1 MMRKILMMKISTTFL
16 ETGKKVLREV
26 IFWGGIILLFVSFLV
41 LGQKH
46 QEQTAEDD
54 RVRTEEICPA
64 LLSISR
70 SARDTL
76 IVMKAEPLCNSFVL
90 DNLK

>member
-1 MMRKILMMKISTTFL
+1 MVMEMTKTQTNIKHALLWIGVSVTIFGSSLILRK
-16 ETGKKVLREV
+16 LRARE
-26 IFWGGIILLFVSFLV
+26 I
-41 LGQKH
+41 QQDMARK
-46 QEQTAEDD
+46 EA
-54 RVRTEEICPA
+54 ICPA

-76 IVMKAEPLCNSFVL
+76 IVMKAEDLCNSFVL

>member
-1 MMRKILMMKISTTFL
+1 MSPKPISI
-16 ETGKKVLREV
+16 EAIG
-26 IFWGGIILLFVSFLV
+26 LLFKRFFNVFIIVAVFGLLAKGSLELKKFSNR
-41 LGQKH
+41 
-46 QEQTAEDD
+46 TDD
-54 RVRTEEICPA
+54 ARKEAICPS